1 MTKENLVIS
10 ISPNI
15 MTTIAPSFENGG
27 FLHSFELV
35 HPLLSNSLN
44 PIWMGHKSPT
54 VGVKQN
60 PFQLIRIN

>member
-1 MTKENLVIS
+1 
-10 ISPNI
+10 

-27 FLHSFELV
+27 FLHSFETV

-44 PIWMGHKSPT
+44 PIWMGYKSPT